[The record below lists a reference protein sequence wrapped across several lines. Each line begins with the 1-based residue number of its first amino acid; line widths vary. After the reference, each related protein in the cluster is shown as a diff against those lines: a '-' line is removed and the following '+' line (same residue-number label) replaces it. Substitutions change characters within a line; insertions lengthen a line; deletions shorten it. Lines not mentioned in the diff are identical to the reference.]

1 MKDKYI
7 LSKSS
12 KSKWNVTLASNFDY
26 LFFLRSKKYTF
37 HSKRSTTQT
46 KKEMSHMKKKSYKQ
60 IHISTCY
67 FIHCIL

>member
-26 LFFLRSKKYTF
+26 LFFWRSKKYTF
-37 HSKRSTTQT
+37 HSKRSTTDQKINVT
-46 KKEMSHMKKKSYKQ
+46 HEKE
-60 IHISTCY
+60 
-67 FIHCIL
+67 IL